1 MSYGAITMPSNY
13 VVMEQ
18 EEMMYIDG
26 GWSGTVFK
34 NNMLG
39 LYNGYRNAAAALRM
53 GGITLGTIYG
63 MGKMSAAFIVA
74 KYGVTISTTASIVG
88 GIVAGV
94 IAALSITAA
103 VAYLGN
109 KRVFY

>member
-1 MSYGAITMPSNY
+1 MNYGAITMPSNY

-26 GWSGTVFK
+26 GWSGEVFK
-34 NNMLG
+34 NNMVG

-53 GGITLGTIYG
+53 GGITIGTIYS
-63 MGKMSAAFIVA
+63 MAAMTATYIVA
-74 KYGVTISTTASIVG
+74 KYGITITSTATLVG
-88 GIVAGV
+88 GAIAGI

-109 KRVFY
+109 NRVFY